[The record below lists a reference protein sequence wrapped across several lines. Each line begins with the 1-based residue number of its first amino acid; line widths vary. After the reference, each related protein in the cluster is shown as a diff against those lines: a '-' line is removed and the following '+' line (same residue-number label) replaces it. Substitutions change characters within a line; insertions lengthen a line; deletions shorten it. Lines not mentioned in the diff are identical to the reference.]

1 MVLGTGSVFSR
12 GVGVLLPA
20 GGTACHTA
28 WLECLFCVK
37 RSSLGWLVKHS
48 CAPS

>member
-1 MVLGTGSVFSR
+1 MVLRTGSVFSR
-12 GVGVLLPA
+12 GVGVLPA

-28 WLECLFCVK
+28 RLGFLSGVK